1 MDFSTVALVL
11 HALTACCSDFLLA
24 WAQVPL
30 LGLLEMIAKGGL
42 TENTNILEAAREV
55 ISKCR

>member
-1 MDFSTVALVL
+1 M
-11 HALTACCSDFLLA
+11 
-24 WAQVPL
+24 
-30 LGLLEMIAKGGL
+30 GLLEMIAKGGL